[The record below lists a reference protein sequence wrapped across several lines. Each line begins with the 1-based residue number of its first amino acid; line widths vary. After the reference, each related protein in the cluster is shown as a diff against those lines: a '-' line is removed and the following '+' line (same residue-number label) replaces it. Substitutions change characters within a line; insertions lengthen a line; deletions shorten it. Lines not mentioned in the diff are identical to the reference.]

1 MALDAPT
8 LWTGPVRRATRGGC
22 GQPALWPSRQLQPS
36 PAAGPEP
43 GGRSLPTSFGFLSS
57 YPPTQC
63 GLATFTAAL
72 RSELVAAGERTGV
85 VRVLPRSEPSLD
97 PAVIAQMVHG
107 EPGAVIR
114 AAAALGAFDVAVVQ
128 HEFGIY
134 GGPDGDSVVGV
145 LALLDVPSIVVAHT
159 VLADPTPH
167 QRAVLERVADHASI
181 LVTMSETAR
190 RRLVECYDV
199 DASRVV
205 VIPHGAPA
213 PTALVPTVLAPPVE
227 RAASPR
233 LLTWGLLGP
242 GKGIERVVDVLPS
255 LRDLAPRP
263 HYLVLGETHPRVLE
277 SEGERYRDALRER
290 AERLGVADMMTLRA
304 GYLDVASLRRVV
316 ATADVVV
323 LPYDSHEQVT
333 SGVLIEAVAARK
345 PVVATAFAHACELL
359 GSGAGLVVDHDDPGA
374 MASAL
379 RRVLCEPGLAGAM
392 ASRAGDLASELL
404 WPAVAARYHALGA
417 RLARDR
423 SVAVA

>member
-1 MALDAPT
+1 
-8 LWTGPVRRATRGGC
+8 
-22 GQPALWPSRQLQPS
+22 
-36 PAAGPEP
+36 
-43 GGRSLPTSFGFLSS
+43 
-57 YPPTQC
+57 
-63 GLATFTAAL
+63 
-72 RSELVAAGERTGV
+72 
-85 VRVLPRSEPSLD
+85 
-97 PAVIAQMVHG
+97 G
-107 EPGAVIR
+107 EPGAIIR
-114 AAAALGAFDVAVVQ
+114 AAAALGVFDVAVVQ

-134 GGPDGDSVVGV
+134 DGPDGDSVVGV

-167 QRAVLERVADHASI
+167 QREVLERVADHASI

-190 RRLVECYDV
+190 RRLVERYDV

-213 PTALVPTVLAPPVE
+213 PTALASTALAHPALAPMALARPAE
-227 RAASPR
+227 RADHAASPR
-233 LLTWGLLGP
+233 FLTWGLLGP

-263 HYLVLGETHPRVLE
+263 HYLVVGETHPRVLE
-277 SEGERYRDALRER
+277 SEGERYRDALWER
-290 AERLGVADMMTLRA
+290 AEHLGVADMMTLQA

-379 RRVLCEPGLAGAM
+379 RRVLCEPGLAAAM